1 MHIQHLQL
9 SGHDVAAQRDWYAQA
24 GWEVADPCRVRIGAS
39 WLEFVASP
47 HPIRY
52 HYAIAVKPGSMDA
65 VQQWCLQHYG
75 ATQAALCGH
84 IHVFAQW
91 QAHAVY
97 VRDALGNIVEFIA
110 HHQGTHATHPS
121 PFAPDAALAVCEI
134 GIAAHDV
141 THMAAHLRHTY
152 ALPDYYD
159 ANDTFHAVG
168 TDSGRFIVVAPHRTW
183 YPEQTVPAQ
192 RTPLRITFADAT
204 GTRHELC
211 FGEPDALPQR
221 A

>member
-1 MHIQHLQL
+1 MHIQRLQL
-9 SGHDVAAQRDWYAQA
+9 FGHDVAAQLAWYAQA

-47 HPIRY
+47 QPVIY
-52 HYAIAVKPGSMDA
+52 HYAIAVKPWSIDA
-65 VQQWCLQHYG
+65 VQRWCLQHYG
-75 ATQAALCGH
+75 ANQAALCGH
-84 IHVFAQW
+84 IHAFTEW
-91 QAHAVY
+91 RAHAVY

-159 ANDTFHAVG
+159 ANDSFHAVG
-168 TDSGRFIVVAPHRTW
+168 TDSGRFIVAAPQRTW

-192 RTPLRITFADAT
+192 RTPLHITFADAT
-204 GTRHELC
+204 GTRHALH

-221 A
+221 T